1 MKKIIILL
9 AMITIA
15 SCSST
20 KTKQVTKTDLVTKT
34 QIDSVATATA
44 TIAKKEV
51 ENIINKDVIYNQ
63 SIDADVQKG
72 DTLKVA
78 QYNDVGKLI
87 GFTVFSGKG
96 KASVKKESTQK
107 NTSTTIAKNTTTKV
121 ANNVNVKKVATIKMQ
136 NKATVLQKEKSISP
150 FSWFWLII
158 LIAVVLYIYSKRF

>member
-1 MKKIIILL
+1 
-9 AMITIA
+9 MITIA

-44 TIAKKEV
+44 TVAKKEF
-51 ENIINKDVIYNQ
+51 ETIENKDVIYNQ
-63 SIDADVQKG
+63 SIDAEVQKG

-78 QYNDVGKLI
+78 QYNEVGKLI

-96 KASVKKESTQK
+96 KASVKKESMQK
-107 NTSTTIAKNTTTKV
+107 NTTTTIAKNTTTTV
-121 ANNVNVKKVATIKMQ
+121 VNNVNVKKVATTKIE
-136 NKATVLQKEKSISP
+136 NKATVLQKEKTLSL

-158 LIAVVLYIYSKRF
+158 LIAVVFYIYSKKF

>member
-1 MKKIIILL
+1 
-9 AMITIA
+9 MITIA
-15 SCSST
+15 SCSSI

-44 TIAKKEV
+44 TVAKNEV

-78 QYNDVGKLI
+78 QYNEVGRLI

-96 KASVKKESTQK
+96 KASVKKQSTQK
-107 NTSTTIAKNTTTKV
+107 NTSTTTAKNTTTKL
-121 ANNVNVKKVATIKMQ
+121 ANNVNVKKVATTKIQ
-136 NKATVLQKEKSISP
+136 NKATVLQKEKSISI
-150 FSWFWLII
+150 FSWLWLILLLGI
-158 LIAVVLYIYSKRF
+158 VYYIVKKKF